1 MDWINKVA
9 KHHREWVRIV
19 NSFGEYFFAEDIV
32 QETYLMLMKWSNE
45 DKLFNDGK
53 INKTYIWLSLRNT
66 FLMHLRKSSKLNKV
80 NLDTINSLQQDCSE
94 ELKHESYS
102 KMLDLID
109 NEIETWHWYDQKLFN
124 LYKDTDLSMRE
135 IGKETTISV
144 TSIFH
149 TLKDCKTRIKEVVG
163 ETYEDYI
170 NEDYELIN

>member
-1 MDWINKVA
+1 MEWINKIA
-9 KHHREWVRIV
+9 KNHREWVRIV
-19 NSFGEYFFAEDIV
+19 NSFGEHFFAEDIV
-32 QETYLMLMKWSNE
+32 QETYIMLMKWSNE

-66 FLMHLRKSSKLNKV
+66 FLMHVTKASKLNKV
-80 NLDTINSLQQDCSE
+80 SLENIATLQQGENE
-94 ELKHESYS
+94 EHKHESYS

-109 NEIETWHWYDQKLFN
+109 CEIQNWHWYDQKLFN
-124 LYKDTDLSMRE
+124 LYKDTNLSMRE

-149 TLKDCKTRIKEVVG
+149 TLKDCKTRIKEAVG